1 MARSGRPPLCL
12 LSVPTANPS
21 PQPQQSPQSSQS
33 AIDTSIVL
41 ATCSRAA
48 LLLGALESLI
58 SQASDPSHPIKIGI
72 EIIVVDDLSTDE
84 TPAVLAEFQH
94 SSQVPFTVLQGAG
107 QGVAAARNLGSE
119 RAAGTWLASFDDDQI
134 ALPGWLHN
142 LRELADATG
151 AACVGGALALQ
162 FPDGFAIDSI
172 GPRTRGVLG
181 EHLHGDAPIRYANG
195 LLPATNNVLIRR
207 DVFTAL
213 GGYDT
218 SFVEGAE
225 DTDFFK
231 RVAAA
236 GHQLWFQPAS
246 KALHITPASR
256 LQRGNLRW
264 TSLRLGASDARVA
277 QRELPFFAPLK
288 LAAVRLIVAVVRDLP
303 QLLLAKFRGG
313 PSAPRAITDVLCSL
327 WYTQGLL
334 RSLPSVLFPGLFQ
347 SRFMRSL
354 DFRTRNGERS
364 G

>member
-1 MARSGRPPLCL
+1 MQA
-12 LSVPTANPS
+12 ANT
-21 PQPQQSPQSSQS
+21 SPQSSQRS
-33 AIDTSIVL
+33 IDTSIVL
-41 ATCSRAA
+41 ATCSRAG
-48 LLLGALESLI
+48 LLRGALESLI
-58 SQASDPSHPIKIGI
+58 SQASDPSRPI
-72 EIIVVDDLSTDE
+72 EIIVVDDLSSDE
-84 TPAVLAEFQH
+84 TPTVLAEFQH
-94 SSQVPFTVLQGAG
+94 SSPVPFTVLQGTG

-119 RAAGTWLASFDDDQI
+119 RATGTWLASFDDDQI

-151 AACVGGALALQ
+151 AACIGGALALQ
-162 FPDGFAIDSI
+162 LPTGVSIDSI

-181 EHLHGDAPIRYANG
+181 EHLLGDTPVPYPPG
-195 LLPATNNVLIRR
+195 VFPATNNVLIRR
-207 DVFTAL
+207 DIFVSL

-218 SFVEGAE
+218 TFTEGAE

-288 LAAVRLIVAVVRDLP
+288 LATVRMIVALVRDLP
-303 QLLLAKFRGG
+303 QLLLAKIRGG
-313 PSAPRAITDVLCSL
+313 PHAHRAITDVLCSL

-334 RSLPSVLFPGLFQ
+334 RSLPATLFPALFR
-347 SRFMRSL
+347 SLFMRSL